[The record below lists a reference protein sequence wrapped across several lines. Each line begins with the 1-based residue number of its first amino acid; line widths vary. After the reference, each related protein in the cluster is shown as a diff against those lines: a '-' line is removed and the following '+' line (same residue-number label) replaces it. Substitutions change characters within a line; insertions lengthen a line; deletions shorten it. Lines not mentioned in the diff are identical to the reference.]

1 MNELFLVI
9 EISKDDPFDGTQPH
23 VFKTLFEAHRRVDNI
38 KSELGSE
45 EVNIKLYQI
54 DLTSPDLFKKKLYE
68 WEGSGR
74 DFRSECGYEDEDEDE
89 DPYTSEY

>member
-1 MNELFLVI
+1 MNYLFLVI
-9 EISKDDPFDGTQPH
+9 EISKDDPFDGTQQH
-23 VFKTLFEAHRRVDNI
+23 VFKTLVEAHRHVDHI

-74 DFRSECGYEDEDEDE
+74 DFRNECGYEDEDEDE

>member
-1 MNELFLVI
+1 MNYLFLVI
-9 EISKDDPFDGTQPH
+9 EISKDDPFDGTQQH
-23 VFKTLFEAHRRVDNI
+23 VFKTLVEAHRHVDHI

-74 DFRSECGYEDEDEDE
+74 DFRNECGYEDEMNDE
-89 DPYTSEY
+89 DPYTSEC